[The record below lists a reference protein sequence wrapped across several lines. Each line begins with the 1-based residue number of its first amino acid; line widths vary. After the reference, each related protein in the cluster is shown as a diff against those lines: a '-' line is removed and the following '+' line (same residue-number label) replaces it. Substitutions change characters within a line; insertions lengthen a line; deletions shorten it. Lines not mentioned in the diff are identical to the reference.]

1 MHSRVAQRQPFP
13 SPKMRDDYST
23 RQAAKDK
30 EYAQAFDD
38 PETQKWVA
46 SMTRE
51 ERAQAEKLGLL
62 KPLLPKHGAGA
73 PGHDMAE
80 SKLARIE
87 APSPDSLDPMPPPQ
101 QSSQDEIFDALCKFI
116 CEVLCQTNARLTIE
130 CLALACGMTIMEG
143 ESMTSIA
150 KRHNVTRAAVSRRCV
165 DITKKLNLG
174 PSRSMRSLKARNAYR
189 AVQVALK
196 KEFLQ

>member
-87 APSPDSLDPMPPPQ
+87 APSPDSLDPMPPPPTV
-101 QSSQDEIFDALCKFI
+101 EPGRNLRRALQ
-116 CEVLCQTNARLTIE
+116 VHLRS
-130 CLALACGMTIMEG
+130 ALPDKCAPHHRVPRPRM
-143 ESMTSIA
+143 
-150 KRHNVTRAAVSRRCV
+150 RHDDHGGRIDDFHRQATQRYPRR
-165 DITKKLNLG
+165 
-174 PSRSMRSLKARNAYR
+174 SFASLR
-189 AVQVALK
+189 
-196 KEFLQ
+196 

>member
-1 MHSRVAQRQPFP
+1 
-13 SPKMRDDYST
+13 MRDDYSS

-38 PETQKWVA
+38 PETQKWVE
-46 SMTRE
+46 SMTPE
-51 ERAQAEKLGLL
+51 ERAHAEKLGLL
-62 KPLLPKHGAGA
+62 KPLLPKHGSGA
-73 PGHDMAE
+73 PNHDMAE
-80 SKLARIE
+80 SKLARTE
-87 APSPDSLDPMPPPQ
+87 APSFEFLDSPPVAQ
-101 QSSQDEIFDALCKFI
+101 QPNQDEIFDALCKFI
-116 CEVLCQTNARLTIE
+116 CEVLSQANTRLTVE

-150 KRHNVTRAAVSRRCV
+150 KRHSVTRAAVSRRCV

-174 PSRSMRSLKARNAYR
+174 PSRSMRSLKARATYR

-196 KEFLQ
+196 KQLLQ